1 MICQNCRATVDND
14 LIFCTECGARL
25 QEPLS
30 SAQTNLMPDSV
41 ITKTPALQP
50 TPKSSSSL
58 KWIALIIALIA
69 VPASFFGGYLLLKQN
84 NRQVSQN
91 PNKQNA
97 PTSTPIRKTNQN
109 NQTNI
114 SDSNSNILNS
124 NNVEANQAS
133 NSADPGKTEVM
144 NERIEIA
151 PDSHYA
157 LPFEVKDETAR
168 ITGDVKISEGQPI
181 EGYVF
186 FKDMYEQHFP
196 DATYKVFSIDVTKD
210 SSINQTLVKGDYVLV
225 FVNKNDKSSVIQGN
239 INIEK

>member
-25 QEPLS
+25 QEPVNS
-30 SAQTNLMPDSV
+30 SQTILMPDSV
-41 ITKTPALQP
+41 ITKPSALQP
-50 TPKSSSSL
+50 PPKSSSL

-69 VPASFFGGYLLLKQN
+69 VPASLFVGFLLLKQN

-97 PTSTPIRKTNQN
+97 PNSTPIRKTNQN
-109 NQTNI
+109 NQINI
-114 SDSNSNILNS
+114 PDSNSNIS
-124 NNVEANQAS
+124 NTNNIEANQAA
-133 NSADPGKTEVM
+133 NSADPGKAEIM

-157 LPFEVKDETAR
+157 LPFEVMDETAR
-168 ITGDVKISEGQPI
+168 ITGDVKILEGQPI

-210 SSINQTLVKGDYVLV
+210 SSISQTLVKNDYVIV

-239 INIEK
+239 IIIEK

>member
-14 LIFCTECGARL
+14 LIFCTQCGERL
-25 QEPLS
+25 QEPMN

-41 ITKTPALQP
+41 ITKSSALQP
-50 TPKSSSSL
+50 TPKSSSL
-58 KWIALIIALIA
+58 KWAALIIAVIA
-69 VPASFFGGYLLLKQN
+69 VPASLLGGYLLLKQN

-97 PTSTPIRKTNQN
+97 PTATPIRKTNQN

-114 SDSNSNILNS
+114 SESNSNISNS
-124 NNVEANQAS
+124 NNVETNQAAD
-133 NSADPGKTEVM
+133 SADPGKTEVM

-210 SSINQTLVKGDYVLV
+210 SSINQTLVKGDYIIV
-225 FVNKNDKSSVIQGN
+225 FVNKNDKSSVIQGS
-239 INIEK
+239 IIIE